1 MNEIDDV
8 IKREFERLG
17 INLVSNEN
25 LAELVILKANQRR
38 RRDWLL
44 AAFGFLA
51 AITLGFGLYIALSG
65 SFLSANKPN
74 KQSVIES
81 VGTSSDQA
89 RVIILDLKGDGK
101 NPITYST
108 NVFLQQG
115 QFLELV
121 SEIPEFARGLAG
133 TLTVVPTGA
142 IESNS
147 QIGQFDLG
155 YGTHINEFGA
165 FSGNLTLNYLL
176 SDPNFQGR
184 VRLVVGIK

>member
-1 MNEIDDV
+1 MREIDDV

-38 RRDWLL
+38 RRD
-44 AAFGFLA
+44 FLFSA
-51 AITLGFGLYIALSG
+51 LGVFAVITLGFGIYSAITSG
-65 SFLSANKPN
+65 TTTS
-74 KQSVIES
+74 KQSVVES
-81 VGTSSDQA
+81 VGASSDQA

-101 NPITYST
+101 NPVTYST
-108 NVFLQQG
+108 NVVLQPG
-115 QFLELV
+115 QFLESV
-121 SEIPEFARGLAG
+121 TDIPEFAKGLAG
-133 TLTVVPTGA
+133 TLTVVPAGA
-142 IESNS
+142 DESNS
-147 QIGQFDLG
+147 QIGRFDLG

-184 VRLVVGIK
+184 VRIIIGIK

>member
-1 MNEIDDV
+1 MNEIDDL

-44 AAFGFLA
+44 TGFGFLA
-51 AITLGFGLYIALSG
+51 AITLGFGIYLAVTSG
-65 SFLSANKPN
+65 TTTSQ
-74 KQSVIES
+74 QSIVES
-81 VGTSSDQA
+81 VGASSDQA

-108 NVFLQQG
+108 KVLLQPG

-133 TLTVVPTGA
+133 TLTIVPTGA
-142 IESNS
+142 AETNS
-147 QIGQFDLG
+147 QIGRFDLG

-165 FSGNLTLNYLL
+165 FSGKLTLNYLL
-176 SDPNFQGR
+176 TDPNFQGR
-184 VRLVVGIK
+184 VRLVIGIK

>member
-8 IKREFERLG
+8 IKCEFERLG

-25 LAELVILKANQRR
+25 LAELVILKANKRR
-38 RRDWLL
+38 HRDYLL
-44 AAFGFLA
+44 TALGFLA
-51 AITLGFGLYIALSG
+51 AITLGLGIYLAITSG
-65 SFLSANKPN
+65 TTTSQ
-74 KQSVIES
+74 QSIVES
-81 VGTSSDQA
+81 VGASSDQA

-108 NVFLQQG
+108 NVRLEPG

-133 TLTVVPTGA
+133 TLTVVPADAPET
-142 IESNS
+142 NS
-147 QIGQFDLG
+147 QIGRFDLG

-165 FSGNLTLNYLL
+165 FSGDLNLNYLL
-176 SDPNFQGR
+176 TDPNFQGR
-184 VRLVVGIK
+184 VRLVIGIK

>member
-1 MNEIDDV
+1 MNDIDDV

-38 RRDWLL
+38 RRDWMLTG
-44 AAFGFLA
+44 FGFLA
-51 AITLGFGLYIALSG
+51 AITLGFGLYIAFS
-65 SFLSANKPN
+65 SSSSSTNQ
-74 KQSVIES
+74 QSVIES
-81 VGTSSDQA
+81 VGASSDQA

-108 NVFLQQG
+108 NVVLQPG
-115 QFLELV
+115 QFLESV
-121 SEIPEFARGLAG
+121 TEIPEFAKGLAG
-133 TLTVVPTGA
+133 TLTVVPAGA
-142 IESNS
+142 DESNS
-147 QIGQFDLG
+147 QIGRFDLG

-165 FSGNLTLNYLL
+165 FSGDLTLNYLL

-184 VRLVVGIK
+184 VKILIGIK

>member
-1 MNEIDDV
+1 MNDIDDV

-38 RRDWLL
+38 RRDWMLTG
-44 AAFGFLA
+44 FGFLA
-51 AITLGFGLYIALSG
+51 AITLGFGLYIAFS
-65 SFLSANKPN
+65 SSSSSTNQ
-74 KQSVIES
+74 QSVIES
-81 VGTSSDQA
+81 VGASSDQA

-108 NVFLQQG
+108 NVVLQPG
-115 QFLELV
+115 QFLESV
-121 SEIPEFARGLAG
+121 TEIPEFAKGLAG
-133 TLTVVPTGA
+133 TLTVVPAGA
-142 IESNS
+142 DESNS
-147 QIGQFDLG
+147 QIGRFDLG

-165 FSGNLTLNYLL
+165 FSGDLTLNYLL

-184 VRLVVGIK
+184 VKIIIGIK

>member
-1 MNEIDDV
+1 MNEIDDL

-38 RRDWLL
+38 RLDWLL
-44 AAFGFLA
+44 TGFGFLA
-51 AITLGFGLYIALSG
+51 AITLGFGLYIAFSSG
-65 SFLSANKPN
+65 SSSTNQ
-74 KQSVIES
+74 QSVIES
-81 VGTSSDQA
+81 TGTSSDQA

-108 NVFLQQG
+108 NVLLQPG

-121 SEIPEFARGLAG
+121 SEIPDFAKGLAG

-142 IESNS
+142 TESNS
-147 QIGQFDLG
+147 QIGRFDLG

-165 FSGNLTLNYLL
+165 FSGNLTLKYLF

-184 VRLVVGIK
+184 VRLIIGIK

>member
-1 MNEIDDV
+1 MNEIDDL

-44 AAFGFLA
+44 IASGFLA
-51 AITLGFGLYIALSG
+51 TITLGFGLYIAFS
-65 SFLSANKPN
+65 SASSSSANS
-74 KQSVIES
+74 QSVIES
-81 VGTSSDQA
+81 VGASSDQS

-108 NVFLQQG
+108 NVKLEPGRFLQ
-115 QFLELV
+115 LV
-121 SEIPEFARGLAG
+121 SEIPEFAKGLAG
-133 TLTVVPTGA
+133 TITVVPTGA
-142 IESNS
+142 TEANS
-147 QIGQFDLG
+147 QIGRFDLG

-165 FSGNLTLNYLL
+165 FSGDLTLKYELT
-176 SDPNFQGR
+176 DPDFQGR
-184 VRLVVGIK
+184 VRLILAIK

>member
-1 MNEIDDV
+1 MREIDDV

-38 RRDWLL
+38 RRDWMLTG
-44 AAFGFLA
+44 FGFLA
-51 AITLGFGLYIALSG
+51 AITLGFGLYIAFS
-65 SFLSANKPN
+65 SSSSSTNQ
-74 KQSVIES
+74 QSVIES
-81 VGTSSDQA
+81 VGASSDQA

-108 NVFLQQG
+108 NVVLQPG
-115 QFLELV
+115 QFLESV
-121 SEIPEFARGLAG
+121 TEIPEFAKGLAG
-133 TLTVVPTGA
+133 TLTVVPAGA
-142 IESNS
+142 DESNS
-147 QIGQFDLG
+147 QIGRFDLG

-165 FSGNLTLNYLL
+165 FSGDLTLNYLL

-184 VRLVVGIK
+184 VKIIIGIK

>member
-1 MNEIDDV
+1 MNDIDDV

-38 RRDWLL
+38 RRDWMLTG
-44 AAFGFLA
+44 FGFLA
-51 AITLGFGLYIALSG
+51 AITLGFGLYIAFSSG
-65 SFLSANKPN
+65 SSSTNQ
-74 KQSVIES
+74 QSVIES

-108 NVFLQQG
+108 NVKLEPG

-121 SEIPEFARGLAG
+121 SEIPEFAKGLAG
-133 TLTVVPTGA
+133 TLTVVPADAT
-142 IESNS
+142 ETNS
-147 QIGQFDLG
+147 QIGRYDLG

-176 SDPNFQGR
+176 TDPNFQGR
-184 VRLVVGIK
+184 VRLIIGIK

>member
-1 MNEIDDV
+1 MTEIDDV

-25 LAELVILKANQRR
+25 LAELVILKATQRR

-44 AAFGFLA
+44 TGFGFLA
-51 AITLGFGLYIALSG
+51 AMTLGFGLYIAFSSG
-65 SFLSANKPN
+65 SSSSANE
-74 KQSVIES
+74 QSVIER
-81 VGTSSDQA
+81 VGTASDQA

-108 NVFLQQG
+108 NVKLEPG

-133 TLTVVPTGA
+133 TLTVVPADAPET
-142 IESNS
+142 NS
-147 QIGQFDLG
+147 QISRFDLG

-165 FSGNLTLNYLL
+165 FNGDLTLNYELM
-176 SDPNFQGR
+176 DPNFQGR
-184 VRLVVGIK
+184 VRLIIGIN

>member
-1 MNEIDDV
+1 MREIDDV

-38 RRDWLL
+38 RRD
-44 AAFGFLA
+44 FLFSA
-51 AITLGFGLYIALSG
+51 LGVFAVITLGFGIYSAITSG
-65 SFLSANKPN
+65 TTTS
-74 KQSVIES
+74 KQSVVES
-81 VGTSSDQA
+81 VGASSDQA

-108 NVFLQQG
+108 NVKLEPG
-115 QFLELV
+115 QFLESV
-121 SEIPEFARGLAG
+121 TEIPEFAKGLAG
-133 TLTVVPTGA
+133 TLTVVPAGA
-142 IESNS
+142 DESNS
-147 QIGQFDLG
+147 QIGRFDLG

-184 VRLVVGIK
+184 VRIIIGIK

>member
-1 MNEIDDV
+1 MKEIDDV

-25 LAELVILKANQRR
+25 LAELVILKANNRRR

-44 AAFGFLA
+44 TGFGFLA
-51 AITLGFGLYIALSG
+51 AITLGFGLYVAFSSG
-65 SFLSANKPN
+65 SSSTNQ
-74 KQSVIES
+74 QSVIES

-101 NPITYST
+101 NPVTYST
-108 NVFLQQG
+108 NVRLEPG

-121 SEIPEFARGLAG
+121 SDIPEFAKGLAG
-133 TLTVVPTGA
+133 TLTVVPANAT
-142 IESNS
+142 ETNS
-147 QIGQFDLG
+147 QIGRFDLG

-165 FSGNLTLNYLL
+165 FSGDLTLNYELM
-176 SDPNFQGR
+176 DPNFQGR
-184 VRLVVGIK
+184 VRLIIGIK

>member
-1 MNEIDDV
+1 MNDIDDV

-44 AAFGFLA
+44 TGFGFLA
-51 AITLGFGLYIALSG
+51 AITLGFGLYIAFSSG
-65 SFLSANKPN
+65 SSSSANE
-74 KQSVIES
+74 QSVIES
-81 VGTSSDQA
+81 VGASSDQA

-108 NVFLQQG
+108 NVKLQPG
-115 QFLELV
+115 QFLESV
-121 SEIPEFARGLAG
+121 TEIPEFAKGLAG
-133 TLTVVPTGA
+133 TLTVVPAGA
-142 IESNS
+142 DESNS
-147 QIGQFDLG
+147 QIGRFDLG

-165 FSGNLTLNYLL
+165 FSGDLTLNYLL

-184 VRLVVGIK
+184 VKIIIGIK

>member
-1 MNEIDDV
+1 MREIDDV

-25 LAELVILKANQRR
+25 LAELVILKANKRR
-38 RRDWLL
+38 HRNYFLTAL
-44 AAFGFLA
+44 GFLA
-51 AITLGFGLYIALSG
+51 AITLGFGLYVAFSSG
-65 SFLSANKPN
+65 SSSTNQ
-74 KQSVIES
+74 QSVIES

-108 NVFLQQG
+108 NVKLEPG

-121 SEIPEFARGLAG
+121 SQIPEFAKGLAG
-133 TLTVVPTGA
+133 TLTVVPADAT
-142 IESNS
+142 ETNS
-147 QIGQFDLG
+147 QIGRYDLG

-165 FSGNLTLNYLL
+165 FSGELTLNYLL
-176 SDPNFQGR
+176 TDPNFQGR
-184 VRLVVGIK
+184 VRLIIGIK